1 MTSPEIVTAAPTGVA
16 AAPDRDDRPSVRE
29 RWLLWRNA
37 WLAKPG
43 FQRWS
48 MRAPLMRLV
57 ARRHANAMFAVITG
71 FVQTKTLTAAV
82 DAGIINAL
90 AQRPMA
96 APALAAAA
104 GLDLPA
110 MQRLLAAA
118 RSIDLVEPLGND
130 RWTLGQRGAA
140 LSTNRGALAMIE
152 HHKLFYADLGDPL
165 AMLQRGRGGGE
176 LAAFWTYAE
185 AAGRGEAAA
194 GDDPGTNAYSA
205 LMAASQPM
213 VAEQVLEAFDFGKL
227 RRLLDVGGGHGAF
240 VAEIAAHH
248 PGLDLMLFDL
258 PPVAARAATVLAAR
272 GLARVAVHGGSFRD
286 DALPVGADGT
296 GPDAISLVR
305 ILHDHDDAVVSALLA
320 KAHAALP
327 PGGTLLIAEPMAE
340 TPGAEAM
347 GDAYFG
353 LYLWAMGSG
362 RPRTADA
369 YRAMLATA
377 GFASAREVRTPIP
390 MVARLIVARR

>member
-1 MTSPEIVTAAPTGVA
+1 MI
-16 AAPDRDDRPSVRE
+16 RE
-29 RWLLWRNA
+29 RWLVWRNA
-37 WLAKPG
+37 WLASPA
-43 FQRWS
+43 FQRWT
-48 MRAPLMRLV
+48 MRTPLMRLV
-57 ARRHANAMFAVITG
+57 ARHHANAMFAVITG

-82 DAGIINAL
+82 DTGVIAAL
-90 AQRPMA
+90 AKAPMDES
-96 APALAAAA
+96 ALAAAA
-104 GLDLPA
+104 GLDLAA

-118 RSIDLVEPLGND
+118 RSIDLVEPLGEG

-140 LSTNRGALAMIE
+140 LSTNKGALAMIE
-152 HHKLFYADLGDPL
+152 HHKLFYDDLADPVT
-165 AMLQRGRGGGE
+165 MLRRGRGGGE

-185 AAGRGEAAA
+185 AAGRGDAAA
-194 GDDPGTNAYSA
+194 GDDPGTQAYSG

-213 VAEQVLEAFDFGKL
+213 VAEQVIEAFDFSKF

-240 VAEIAAHH
+240 LAEVAARHS
-248 PGLDLMLFDL
+248 GLALSLFDL
-258 PPVAARAATVLAAR
+258 PPVAARAVEVLAAR

-286 DALPVGADGT
+286 DPLPVGADV
-296 GPDAISLVR
+296 ISLVR
-305 ILHDHDDAVVSALLA
+305 ILHDHDDSVVAALLA

-362 RPRTADA
+362 RPRTAAA
-369 YRAMLATA
+369 YRSMLAAA
-377 GFASAREVRTPIP
+377 GFGDAREVRTPLP
-390 MVARLIVARR
+390 MVTRLVVARRLA